1 MSDSYRIK
9 QLNNLIQQLFSEI
22 LQKEGNFP
30 ENYFITVTKAETSKD
45 LANVKI
51 FISVYPEITKE
62 IKEYF
67 QKNIFFLQQILN
79 KKLNIHPVPK
89 IIIVYDESEK
99 KAAKIESLLYQAKKE
114 LKKQNKKSS
123 KNKN

>member
-1 MSDSYRIK
+1 MSDSYRLK

-30 ENYFITVTKAETSKD
+30 QNYFITVNKVDVSKD
-45 LANVKI
+45 LNNAKI

-62 IKEYF
+62 IKQYF
-67 QKNIFFLQQILN
+67 QKNIFSFQQELN

-89 IIIVYDESEK
+89 IQIFYDESEK
-99 KAAKIESLLYQAKKE
+99 NAAKIEALLYKAKNQS
-114 LKKQNKKSS
+114 KKINKTSQD
-123 KNKN
+123 